1 LEEKAEGIKNFHIE
15 IREQANT
22 IIFLRKLKRG
32 GSEHSF
38 GIHVAQL
45 AGIPNSVLLRAS
57 EILTSLEKSRSQQS
71 QRQSLKQMES
81 KPVYQMNMFQ
91 TDDPMFTELK
101 KALNMVD
108 INSITPIEALL
119 KLQNMKKLIN

>member
-1 LEEKAEGIKNFHIE
+1 
-15 IREQANT
+15 
-22 IIFLRKLKRG
+22 
-32 GSEHSF
+32 
-38 GIHVAQL
+38 
-45 AGIPNSVLLRAS
+45 
-57 EILTSLEKSRSQQS
+57 
-71 QRQSLKQMES
+71 MES